1 MTRPSLAIVWFGL
14 SIGLLGSP
22 VSVRAADEAQA
33 LVTPDGGRYFG
44 ALVDGKRHGPGRIE
58 WSNGASFDG
67 GFREGLF
74 SGKGRLRFPTGD
86 VYEGDFAKGMESGRG
101 RLTSKSGAVYEG
113 EFRDGVLAGTG
124 RYDSGNG
131 TVYEGEFKDSLYHGK
146 GRIVGAFGEYAGEFQ
161 LGEISGKGE
170 MRFKDGRTFVGDFA
184 HGDFEGKGRLAYPSG
199 QIFEGDFVA
208 GEFTGS
214 GVATWPGGMWHAGRF
229 RNWRP
234 EGPGIFSDD
243 GGTTY
248 EGSFANGEL
257 TGSGRIVAKDGS
269 RYEGETRNRMPH
281 GNGELRLANG
291 NVYRGGFEFG
301 VFAGQGT
308 MTYATP
314 QSDGRTRDEGIW
326 QHGRLKKE
334 HEEERRLARA
344 NVELALYKQPA
355 LLADALR
362 EFAPRD
368 ARGINMYLLA
378 VAGDGSQ
385 EVFRREVEF
394 VRKQFDM
401 DFGTRGRSLVLG
413 NSRNTVGRVPL
424 ATVTSIRQAISA
436 ASAAMDK
443 EQDILFL
450 YITSHGSKEREITLG
465 LTGMDLPPLSA
476 RELGEALKESGIRW
490 KVVVISACYA
500 GGFIDDLRDSRTLV
514 ITASRHDRRSFGCA
528 DENDFTYFGRA
539 FFKEALPKA
548 ASFQDAYAKAD
559 RLITEWEDGDA
570 QKNRTS
576 DSAGASKD
584 DERHSLPQM
593 EDSPDIR
600 NHLKKWWAQIAAT
613 PKNAHSAP
621 GPAAGTAAAAL
632 PPLGRSSRGSRQ

>member
-1 MTRPSLAIVWFGL
+1 MARSHFAIVCFGL
-14 SIGLLGSP
+14 VMGALGYP
-22 VSVRAADEAQA
+22 VVARAVDDGQA
-33 LVTPDGGRYFG
+33 VVTPDGGRYSG
-44 ALVDGKRHGPGRIE
+44 RLVDGRRHGPGRIE

-67 GFREGLF
+67 EFLDGLF

-101 RLTSKSGAVYEG
+101 RLTTKSGAIFEG
-113 EFRDGVLAGTG
+113 EFHDGVLAGPG
-124 RYDSGNG
+124 RYEGGNG
-131 TVYEGEFKDSLYHGK
+131 VVYEGGFKDSLYHGT
-146 GRIVGAFGEYAGEFQ
+146 GRIVGGFGEYTGDFQ
-161 LGEISGKGE
+161 LGEITGKGE
-170 MRFKDGRTFVGDFA
+170 MRFKDGRSYVGDFVR
-184 HGDFEGKGRLAYPSG
+184 GEFEGKGRLAYASG
-199 QIFEGDFVA
+199 QVFEGDFVA

-214 GVATWPGGMWHAGRF
+214 GVVTWPGGMRHEGRF

-234 EGPGIFSDD
+234 EGPGVFSDD
-243 GGTTY
+243 DGTTY
-248 EGSFANGEL
+248 EGSFTNGEL
-257 TGSGRIVAKDGS
+257 TGIGTILAKDGS
-269 RYEGETRNRMPH
+269 RYEGETRNRVPH

-291 NVYRGGFEFG
+291 NVYRGAFDLG
-301 VFAGQGT
+301 VFEGQGT
-308 MTYATP
+308 MTYAKP
-314 QSDGRTRDEGIW
+314 QSDGRTRDEGTW
-326 QHGRLKKE
+326 RYGRLKKDLDD
-334 HEEERRLARA
+334 ERRLARA

-368 ARGINMYLLA
+368 SRGINMYLLA

-394 VRKQFDM
+394 MRNQFDT

-424 ATVTSIRQAISA
+424 ATVSSIRQAISA
-436 ASAAMDK
+436 VSAAMDK

-465 LTGMDLPPLSA
+465 LTGMDLPPLTA

-490 KVVVISACYA
+490 KVVVISSCYA
-500 GGFIDDLRDSRTLV
+500 GGFIDDLRDARTLV
-514 ITASRHDRRSFGCA
+514 IAASRHDRRSFGCA

-548 ASFQDAYAKAD
+548 ASFQDAYSKAN

-570 QKNRTS
+570 PRTS
-576 DSAGASKD
+576 KSAGAAKD
-584 DERHSLPQM
+584 EERHSLPQM
-593 EDSPDIR
+593 ADSPDIR
-600 NHLKKWWAQIAAT
+600 NHLEKWWAQIAAARKKA
-613 PKNAHSAP
+613 PSAP
-621 GPAAGTAAAAL
+621 
-632 PPLGRSSRGSRQ
+632 